1 MQIVIAG
8 ASGFLG
14 KRLVPHLR
22 RAGHEV
28 TRLVRRPPR
37 AADEAQWDPVAEVV
51 DAALLERAD
60 AVINLAGAG
69 VGDRRWTAGY
79 KRVLVDSRVDSTGTL
94 ARAIAA
100 AEPRP
105 RVLLNASG
113 VGYYGD
119 TGDRAVD
126 ERSPGGDTFL
136 ADLCKVWEAATEP
149 AEAAGTRVA
158 VLRTGLPLA
167 RDGGLLRPL
176 YLQFQLF
183 GGGRMGSGHQYWPW
197 ISLPD
202 WLEAV
207 VFLLDHDVSG
217 PVNLTGP
224 EPVRNAE
231 FAAALAAELHRP
243 NLLPVPGFALHAVA
257 GEFAGEALSSQRVL
271 PAVLTE
277 QGFVFR
283 HPTVR
288 QALAWAIRA

>member
-22 RAGHEV
+22 RSGHEV
-28 TRLVRRPPR
+28 TRLVRRPPG
-37 AADEAQWDPVAEVV
+37 AADEVEWDPVAEVV
-51 DAALLERAD
+51 DAALLQRAD

-69 VGDRRWTAGY
+69 VGDRRWTAQY
-79 KRVLVDSRVDSTGTL
+79 KRALVDSRVDSTGTL

-119 TGDRAVD
+119 TGDEAVD
-126 ERSPGGDTFL
+126 ERAPAGDTFL

-149 AEAAGTRVA
+149 AETAGTRVA

-167 RDGGLLRPL
+167 REGGLLQPL

-183 GGGRMGSGHQYWPW
+183 GGGRMGSGRQYWPW

-207 VFLLDHDVSG
+207 LFLLDHDVSG

-224 EPVRNAE
+224 EPVRNDE

-243 NLLPVPGFALHAVA
+243 HLLPVPGFALHAVA
-257 GEFAGEALSSQRVL
+257 GEFAGEALASQRVL
-271 PAVLTE
+271 PGVLTE
-277 QGFVFR
+277 RGFVFR

-288 QALAWAIRA
+288 QALAWAVRS